1 MLVSSQRP
9 SELSETVLS
18 QCANFIIH
26 RIQNEK
32 DMHYI
37 QAILPYF
44 SDDFT
49 SKIKQSTPGDALVFG
64 NCVSMPLHLK
74 IHEAEPSPN
83 SNNCIIPKEWFKQK

>member
-1 MLVSSQRP
+1 RP

-49 SKIKQSTPGDALVFG
+49 NKIKQSIPGEALVFG

-74 IHEAEPSPN
+74 IHEAKPSPN
-83 SNNCIIPKEWFKQK
+83 SKNCIIPEEWFTPKSIEDA